1 MTYKL
6 MKDYILILPLKVNVT
21 DSLNQLKEYTIKGIV
36 KDEGGSFMPGVTV
49 LIKGTQVGVATD
61 IEGKFEIATTNP
73 DKLVLVFSFVGM
85 QTVEVKYSGQ
95 AMINVVMKEAVNE
108 MEEVTVVST
117 GYQTVNRKDMV
128 GSLYCGKS

>member
-1 MTYKL
+1 M
-6 MKDYILILPLKVNVT
+6 
-21 DSLNQLKEYTIKGIV
+21 
-36 KDEGGSFMPGVTV
+36 
-49 LIKGTQVGVATD
+49 IKGTQVGVATD

-117 GYQTVNRKDMV
+117 
-128 GSLYCGKS
+128 